1 MEKYEKNGSVLYIL
15 NVLKKYSDEE
25 HLLSSNKIS
34 ELIEKDYKVKLD
46 SRKIRRD
53 INLLIENFGYDI
65 ETFKENNIGYCIK
78 KDPDKDFELGEL
90 SAIIDTFSYSNFLP
104 DKLSNSIVKKCLSKM
119 NIYEQKDFNDYK
131 ASIKN
136 TKTSNQ
142 EIINNIELINEA
154 ISNGKKITFD
164 YYKYNIGKNSKI
176 EEEKV
181 IPKLPY
187 KVSPYKITYNL
198 QKLYLY
204 CLKDGMKEII
214 KYRLDRMKNVN
225 VLKDKSNDKYLNEV
239 DYYIKNNV
247 AEYTGDMEHVTIECD
262 MSLLDTVIETFGKDI
277 KFEYIN
283 ENKFKVSFYT
293 VIEGFK
299 FWCLRNLENVKVIE
313 PISLNKK
320 IKQIIK
326 NYE

>member
-1 MEKYEKNGSVLYIL
+1 MAATATEAVCHRQHLTSSFPRLRPTAPQASWGRTSAPIL
-15 NVLKKYSDEE
+15 TPT
-25 HLLSSNKIS
+25 LSG
-34 ELIEKDYKVKLD
+34 
-46 SRKIRRD
+46 R
-53 INLLIENFGYDI
+53 
-65 ETFKENNIGYCIK
+65 
-78 KDPDKDFELGEL
+78 
-90 SAIIDTFSYSNFLP
+90 
-104 DKLSNSIVKKCLSKM
+104 
-119 NIYEQKDFNDYK
+119 
-131 ASIKN
+131 
-136 TKTSNQ
+136 KTSNQ